1 MLPVRGGTPLC
12 FSIHT
17 MKHLTFRF
25 ILILLL
31 GVCPA
36 LPLCAQ
42 VVLVKDGT
50 SRSSILIDGS
60 NATDWTAAT
69 ILQDFIQKISGCRL
83 PIVTKGTPRKGDI
96 AIGDVQVN
104 GNPRLEAARSS
115 IRHDGFFISTQ
126 EGILRILG
134 KEGNGTVYGAVT
146 LLEQY
151 LDVNY
156 WGEKEADY
164 P

>member
-104 GNPRLEAARSS
+104 GNPRLEPPAPLFGTMAFS
-115 IRHDGFFISTQ
+115 F
-126 EGILRILG
+126 LRKRG
-134 KEGNGTVYGAVT
+134 YSVFWVKKGMERFM
-146 LLEQY
+146 E
-151 LDVNY
+151 
-156 WGEKEADY
+156 